1 MASLPQECIEEY
13 FFMHVEWLLLWNFF
27 AVMGFMIAVWVLSVV
42 LKNAS
47 IADTFWGLGFVLVAW
62 ITFAG
67 GDGYLWRRLLI
78 TLMVTAWGLRLALH
92 IGTRS
97 WGKGE
102 DSRYKAWRQQYGE
115 RFWWVSLFTVFLL
128 QGLLLWVIS
137 LVAQVGQW
145 SPKPDRLLWIDG
157 LGFLVWA
164 VGFYFEAVGDR
175 QLASFKADSANRG
188 RVMNQGLWRYT
199 RHPNYFGECLMWW
212 GIFLI
217 TLSTPGSFWTIVSP
231 LTITYLLLKVS
242 GVTLLERTIVET
254 RPEYQA
260 YQENT
265 SAFIP
270 WFPKRGKP

>member
-1 MASLPQECIEEY
+1 MQIDY
-13 FFMHVEWLLLWNFF
+13 MLLVWTFV
-27 AVMGFMIAVWVLSVV
+27 AVMGFMIAVWALSVAI
-42 LKNAS
+42 KNAS
-47 IADTFWGLGFVLVAW
+47 IADTFWGPGFVFVAW
-62 ITFAG
+62 VTFLGA
-67 GDGYLWRRLLI
+67 DGYLGRRLLI
-78 TLMVTAWGLRLALH
+78 TLLVTAWGLRLALH
-92 IGTRS
+92 IGTRN

-102 DSRYKAWRQQYGE
+102 DRRYKAWRQQYGD

-145 SPKPDRLLWIDG
+145 SPKPDRFIWLDG
-157 LGFLVWA
+157 AGLVLWA
-164 VGFYFEAVGDR
+164 VGFFFEAVGDY
-175 QLASFKADSANRG
+175 QLAVFKKNPANKG
-188 RVMNQGLWRYT
+188 KAMAKGLWRYT

-217 TLSTPGSFWTIVSP
+217 TLATPGSVWTIVSP
-231 LTITYLLLKVS
+231 ITITFLLLKVS

-254 RPEYQA
+254 RPEYRQ
-260 YQENT
+260 YQERT

>member
-1 MASLPQECIEEY
+1 MHIE
-13 FFMHVEWLLLWNFF
+13 WSLLLGNFV
-27 AVMGFMIAVWVLSVV
+27 AVMGFMVAVWAMSVAI
-42 LKNAS
+42 KNAS

-67 GDGYLWRRLLI
+67 ADGYLGRRLLI
-78 TLMVTAWGLRLALH
+78 TLLVTAWGLRLALH
-92 IGTRS
+92 IGMRS

-102 DSRYKAWRQQYGE
+102 DRRYQAWRRQYGE

-128 QGLLLWVIS
+128 QGVLLWLIS
-137 LVAQVGQW
+137 LVSQAGQW
-145 SPKPDRLLWIDG
+145 SPKPDRFIWLDGVGLFLWTV
-157 LGFLVWA
+157 GFL
-164 VGFYFEAVGDR
+164 FEAVGDF
-175 QLASFKADSANRG
+175 QLAAFKKDSANRG

-217 TLSTPGSFWTIVSP
+217 TLATPGAFWTIVSP

-254 RPEYQA
+254 RPEYRD
-260 YQENT
+260 YQERT

-270 WFPKRGKP
+270 WFPKRVKP

>member
-1 MASLPQECIEEY
+1 
-13 FFMHVEWLLLWNFF
+13 MHVEWLLLWNFF